1 MATVPQRVIRPIAGA
16 ANRPTSRP
24 IAERPSS
31 ARPAPVEATKAA
43 PPRGSQL
50 RSDRVRGLATSAA
63 LHLVAGLILA
73 VWSWT
78 SPPEDLPLTLGGGL
92 VEGTDRIDLNLA
104 SPVLKIE
111 SAAGSGLGED
121 EAASARELVVN
132 TESGTPIAP
141 AAPVASDGGPAAVF
155 ETAKEGDVAF
165 FGAAS
170 AARSFVFVVDL
181 SGSMQTNR
189 RFDRLVNEL
198 TATIQTL
205 STDQQFSVVFFN
217 DHPLPLFSPRASQGL
232 IPANKGNKQRAIRWI
247 RSRRPDGLTNPDLA
261 LEMALA
267 MRPGAVYFLTDGEIV
282 GGDQL
287 LTRLARWNDT
297 GIPIHT
303 LAFESREGEETLIRI
318 AKQSGGTYR
327 FVE

>member
-1 MATVPQRVIRPIAGA
+1 MI
-16 ANRPTSRP
+16 
-24 IAERPSS
+24 
-31 ARPAPVEATKAA
+31 
-43 PPRGSQL
+43 
-50 RSDRVRGLATSAA
+50 SAA
-63 LHLVAGLILA
+63 LHVVLGLILA
-73 VWSWT
+73 VWSLT
-78 SPPEDLPLTLGGGL
+78 APPEDLPLTLGGGL

-104 SPVLKIE
+104 SPVLTIE
-111 SAAGSGLGED
+111 SAANTGITGND
-121 EAASARELVVN
+121 AATARELVVN
-132 TESGTPIAP
+132 TESGTPVAP

-205 STDQQFSVVFFN
+205 SAEQQFSVVFFN

-282 GGDQL
+282 GGDRL
-287 LTRLARWNDT
+287 LERLARWNDAGT
-297 GIPIHT
+297 PIHT
-303 LAFESREGEETLIRI
+303 LAFESREGEETLMRI
-318 AKQSGGTYR
+318 AEQSGGTYR